1 MTKKLS
7 AIIVDDERLSR
18 QALKSIIAEL
28 EQVEIVGEA
37 DNVQAA
43 IVLID
48 QTQPDI
54 IFLDIQMP
62 GESGFDLLE
71 KINIKAKIIFITAY
85 DEFALRAFE
94 VNALDYL
101 MKPVSPARLK
111 AALDRLNDEEQID
124 AKPKRRLT
132 NDDRLFIQFRSNYI
146 FLKIDTI
153 THISSAGDYSE
164 VFLNDCKHGLTNK
177 SMQEWED
184 RLPENNFCRI
194 HRSTIIN
201 IDFVVKVE
209 DWFNNS
215 FRVYLKGVEEPFSM
229 SRRYASQIKGRMG

>member
-1 MTKKLS
+1 MSKKIS
-7 AIIVDDERLSR
+7 AIIVDDERLAR
-18 QALKSIIAEL
+18 QALKSIISEVGL
-28 EQVEIVGEA
+28 VEIIGEA
-37 DNVQAA
+37 EDVKSA
-43 IVLID
+43 IVLIEE
-48 QTQPDI
+48 TQPEI

-62 GESGFDLLE
+62 GESGFDLLK
-71 KINIKAKIIFITAY
+71 KINTKAKIIFVTAY

-94 VNALDYL
+94 VNAMDYL

-111 AALDRLNDEEQID
+111 ATLDRLNEEQPQD
-124 AKPKRRLT
+124 FEPKRKL
-132 NDDRLFIQFRSNYI
+132 NNGDRLFILFKSNYI

-164 VFLNDCKHGLTNK
+164 VFINDGKHGLTNK
-177 SMQEWED
+177 SMQEWEE

-201 IDFVVKVE
+201 IDSVIKVE

-215 FRVYLKGVEEPFSM
+215 FRVYLKSVEEPFTM
-229 SRRYASQIKGRMG
+229 SRRYASMIKGKMR